1 MIRLSLIVPLLCVLI
16 LPCLAF
22 TQNRKSAGAPEDAT
36 SPEMK
41 GLAVALAGDWNNV
54 ETMERSEF
62 FPNGGGRRG
71 ISHCGLTTGGTILS
85 CEGESDGSAGKLN
98 HLVVIWWDKDAKIYR
113 FFTCFKDYDSGC
125 QVRGTAHWEG
135 DVFVNDFEETVKG
148 TPTKFR
154 DSFIEITPTSHTLVA
169 AMQTSS
175 GNMRTLITTR
185 STRR

>member
-1 MIRLSLIVPLLCVLI
+1 M
-16 LPCLAF
+16 
-22 TQNRKSAGAPEDAT
+22 
-36 SPEMK
+36 
-41 GLAVALAGDWNNV
+41 
-54 ETMERSEF
+54 
-62 FPNGGGRRG
+62 
-71 ISHCGLTTGGTILS
+71 
-85 CEGESDGSAGKLN
+85 
-98 HLVVIWWDKDAKIYR
+98 IWWDKDAKIYR

-175 GNMRTLITTR
+175 GNMRTLISR